1 MQRHGLSEHKF
12 GFDINWQIEDGVWYS
27 QQSHRQTWRTPLSAS
42 ESDNGETAQS
52 IRIDESPIEHLIV
65 STKAMQVVKSLMA
78 VRHRLS
84 PESTIVFLQN
94 GMGVLEEV
102 NKNVFPDP
110 ETRPSYI
117 TGIVSHGLYRS
128 KHFNVI
134 HKGVG
139 TTILGV
145 QYSNP
150 QAEVPPSEGEE
161 APQEKPPKTESTTA
175 DESAEQER
183 SGPSHIPPLRQ
194 IPLAPSASYLL
205 RTFAR
210 ASVLV
215 PHITNSVDVQLF
227 QLEKI
232 SANALINPLTV
243 INDCTNGHLLGSD
256 AITRVQRLLLYEISG
271 VIGALPELQSVP
283 GIKTRFA
290 PERLLALSRQI
301 IHKTARNTSSMLQDV
316 SRGKT
321 TEIDYINGYFVR
333 RGEEVGIACALN
345 YMLVNLVKGKAQ
357 IMERG
362 KEAEIPLD
370 TSEDPEV

>member
-1 MQRHGLSEHKF
+1 
-12 GFDINWQIEDGVWYS
+12 
-27 QQSHRQTWRTPLSAS
+27 
-42 ESDNGETAQS
+42 
-52 IRIDESPIEHLIV
+52 
-65 STKAMQVVKSLMA
+65 
-78 VRHRLS
+78 
-84 PESTIVFLQN
+84 
-94 GMGVLEEV
+94 
-102 NKNVFPDP
+102 
-110 ETRPSYI
+110 
-117 TGIVSHGLYRS
+117 
-128 KHFNVI
+128 
-134 HKGVG
+134 
-139 TTILGV
+139 
-145 QYSNP
+145 
-150 QAEVPPSEGEE
+150 
-161 APQEKPPKTESTTA
+161 
-175 DESAEQER
+175 
-183 SGPSHIPPLRQ
+183 LRQ

-215 PHITNSVDVQLF
+215 PHITNSIDVQLF
-227 QLEKI
+227 QLEKLA
-232 SANALINPLTV
+232 ANALINPLTV

-316 SRGKT
+316 ARGTT

-370 TSEDPEV
+370 TSDEPDM